1 MPDSDRS
8 LLARWLRALPQSRYE
23 PRPLQDLP
31 GGEVFGRGIAA
42 LLATW
47 GAVEASAS
55 GVRAASQ
62 PAYYFLHSLADWAE
76 SGDAIVDDWTETEGV
91 RPETALSHGSS
102 LVFALEQARLHRFPD
117 APAIR
122 RTEVA
127 EVLVVRP
134 GNPPQFLVQWDAR
147 AGQYQV
153 LGGRRKDDRDWQ
165 EPIEQTAIREM
176 EEELG
181 HQISY
186 AAGDFS
192 LSFLASFEG
201 ARRLSPSF
209 GALTAYH
216 FTFYQALNLPGIEL
230 GPNDR
235 WVTRAEMLAG
245 RTRDGRPLRANHIPP
260 LEAELGRRIDE
271 LPSSFNDQ

>member
-8 LLARWLRALPQSRYE
+8 LLARWLRAIPQSRYE

-31 GGEVFGRGIAA
+31 GGEVFGRGLAA

-47 GAVEASAS
+47 GAVDLSAQ

-62 PAYYFLHSLADWAE
+62 PAYYFLHSLAAWAE
-76 SGDAIVDDWTETEGV
+76 SGEAIVGDWSEVEGV
-91 RPETALSHGSS
+91 RPDAGVQHGSS
-102 LVFALEQARLHRFPD
+102 LVFLMEQERLRRQPD

-127 EVLVVRP
+127 EALVVRP
-134 GNPPQFLVQWDAR
+134 GHPPQFLVQWDAR

-165 EPIEQTAIREM
+165 EPIEQTAIREL
-176 EEELG
+176 EEEL
-181 HQISY
+181 HEQVSY
-186 AAGDFS
+186 AAGDFT

-201 ARRLSPSF
+201 NKRVSPSF

-216 FTFYQALNLPGIEL
+216 FTFYQALNLPPIEL
-230 GPNDR
+230 GADDR
-235 WVTRAEMLAG
+235 WVTRDEMLAG
-245 RTRDGRPLRANHIPP
+245 RTADGRPLRANHIPP
-260 LEAELGRRIDE
+260 LEAAMGKRIDQ
-271 LPSSFNDQ
+271 LPSSFQE